1 MSYAFDM
8 SFAMAADE
16 KEAFVLARHY
26 VEKCM
31 EKKNARKFIED
42 NTIYIPSI
50 RSIPFFKERVET
62 ITNMPQSKLF
72 DICKDYLDEDTDL
85 SNPEIE
91 LYMRQSVLYENIFS
105 ALQLNS
111 WLYSSGSE
119 KEAPYIQFS
128 LSGILDMYEASVL
141 HNILKDV
148 KKTMDLSDDDAS
160 NN

>member
-50 RSIPFFKERVET
+50 RYSHVEKANNMAEVAVLARNSFQIPF
-62 ITNMPQSKLF
+62 
-72 DICKDYLDEDTDL
+72 
-85 SNPEIE
+85 
-91 LYMRQSVLYENIFS
+91 SVLAEIS
-105 ALQLNS
+105 AIRS
-111 WLYSSGSE
+111 CG
-119 KEAPYIQFS
+119 IQS
-128 LSGILDMYEASVL
+128 
-141 HNILKDV
+141 HR
-148 KKTMDLSDDDAS
+148 
-160 NN
+160 

>member
-50 RSIPFFKERVET
+50 RYSHVEKAN
-62 ITNMPQSKLF
+62 NMAEVAGTGSKLF
-72 DICKDYLDEDTDL
+72 
-85 SNPEIE
+85 SN
-91 LYMRQSVLYENIFS
+91 SVFCIGRNIG
-105 ALQLNS
+105 
-111 WLYSSGSE
+111 Y
-119 KEAPYIQFS
+119 
-128 LSGILDMYEASVL
+128 
-141 HNILKDV
+141 
-148 KKTMDLSDDDAS
+148 
-160 NN
+160 

>member
-50 RSIPFFKERVET
+50 RYSHIEIQYVRGMVFHREDVLAGLAGNHDFFTVIRRV
-62 ITNMPQSKLF
+62 
-72 DICKDYLDEDTDL
+72 
-85 SNPEIE
+85 
-91 LYMRQSVLYENIFS
+91 VENIQIIHLCP
-105 ALQLNS
+105 AD
-111 WLYSSGSE
+111 
-119 KEAPYIQFS
+119 A
-128 LSGILDMYEASVL
+128 VL
-141 HNILKDV
+141 RHR
-148 KKTMDLSDDDAS
+148 
-160 NN
+160 

>member
-50 RSIPFFKERVET
+50 RYSHVEKAN
-62 ITNMPQSKLF
+62 NMAEVAVHF
-72 DICKDYLDEDTDL
+72 
-85 SNPEIE
+85 
-91 LYMRQSVLYENIFS
+91 SV
-105 ALQLNS
+105 
-111 WLYSSGSE
+111 
-119 KEAPYIQFS
+119 KPDS
-128 LSGILDMYEASVL
+128 LSLR
-141 HNILKDV
+141 
-148 KKTMDLSDDDAS
+148 
-160 NN
+160 

>member
-1 MSYAFDM
+1 
-8 SFAMAADE
+8 
-16 KEAFVLARHY
+16 
-26 VEKCM
+26 M
-31 EKKNARKFIED
+31 EG
-42 NTIYIPSI
+42 
-50 RSIPFFKERVET
+50 SIPFFKERVET
-62 ITNMPQSKLF
+62 ITNMPQCKLF

-141 HNILKDV
+141 HNILKGV